1 MLLLQLHLLVLAL
14 VEVPLCLV
22 TKVGATL
29 VLGHPLTLLEISFV
43 VGFLI
48 SNPWLLFSNLVAVL
62 IFFVVRISD
71 PLQLVVLNLMARL
84 ESLNRGKPLL
94 GIELHQVLLS

>member
-1 MLLLQLHLLVLAL
+1 MLLLHLLVLAL
-14 VEVPLCLV
+14 VKVPLGLV
-22 TKVGATL
+22 TEVGAAL

-62 IFFVVRISD
+62 ILFVVRISD
-71 PLQLVVLNLMARL
+71 PLQLIVLNLMARL

-94 GIELHQVLLS
+94 GIQLHQVLLS

>member
-1 MLLLQLHLLVLAL
+1 MLLLHNLFVLSL
-14 VEVPLCLV
+14 VELPLGLV
-22 TKVGATL
+22 TEVGATL

-71 PLQLVVLNLMARL
+71 PLQLIVLNLMARL

>member
-1 MLLLQLHLLVLAL
+1 MLLLHLLVLAL
-14 VEVPLCLV
+14 VKVPLGLV
-22 TKVGATL
+22 TEVGAAL

-48 SNPWLLFSNLVAVL
+48 SNPRLLFSNLVAVL
-62 IFFVVRISD
+62 ILFVVRISD
-71 PLQLVVLNLMARL
+71 PLQLIVLNLMARL

-94 GIELHQVLLS
+94 GIQLHQVLLS